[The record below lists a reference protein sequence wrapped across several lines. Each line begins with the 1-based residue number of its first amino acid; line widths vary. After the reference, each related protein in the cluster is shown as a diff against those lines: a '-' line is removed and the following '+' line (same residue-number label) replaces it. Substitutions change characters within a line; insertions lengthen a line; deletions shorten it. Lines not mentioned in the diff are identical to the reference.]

1 VNDWYDR
8 VFELIDTRS
17 FSNMWFWIALAVTWS
32 GASHWILGVPYD
44 LVQRARRRGG
54 AVEEDLHDLVRVNVN
69 RLLDIADRAGMWI
82 AGLVGFSLSTL
93 LIVGFGYGLE
103 FAQALFLLAL
113 PLSLVFGL
121 SIRTARA
128 LRAADGA
135 GLYRRM
141 ARHRLWVQ
149 VIGMISIFVTALWGM
164 FQNMSI
170 GVI

>member
-1 VNDWYDR
+1 MNEWYDR

-54 AVEEDLHDLVRVNVN
+54 QVEEDLHDLVRVNVN
-69 RLLDIADRAGMWI
+69 RLLNIADTAGEWI
-82 AGLVGFSLSTL
+82 AALICFVLSLL
-93 LIVGFGYGLE
+93 AIVGFVYGLE
-103 FAQALFLLAL
+103 FAQALFLLAF
-113 PLSLVFGL
+113 PLSLVFAL

-128 LRAADGA
+128 IRAADGA

-141 ARHRLWVQ
+141 ARHRLWIQ

-170 GVI
+170 GVL